1 MLGPYDSRRTPVGWA
16 ARNDRRANFTA
27 VRVPGIERRVTHP
40 RALSLLLIGLATS
53 CATQPP
59 PKPTAAATETPAPP
73 RPEPFPVAF
82 VPAEPADAPR
92 PPAPAAVLLRGGTV
106 MTAAGRTFAPGHV
119 LVVDGSIAS
128 VGEGPGVAPEGARVV
143 DATGRFLTP
152 GLIDSHS
159 HMGVYPIPGS
169 SGNSDG
175 NEVGDPTTSGVWAE
189 HGFWPQ
195 DPALPR
201 AVAGGITTIQV
212 LPGSANLIGG
222 RSFTAK
228 LKLKGSAREMRFPG
242 APQGLKMACGENPKR
257 VYGEHRNGLPSTRMG
272 NVFGYRK
279 AFQDALE
286 YRRRWLKYERDLS
299 LWRDRLERERLHPTT
314 PTAPAEGNKP
324 AEPPGPLDPPDPPGR
339 DLEHETLAKV
349 LDGTILVHNHCYRA
363 DEMNLMLDLAKQYHF
378 KIRSFHHALEAY
390 KLRDRLASEGVAVST
405 WADWWGFKMEGLD
418 GIPENAPL
426 VAAAGARAIIHSDS
440 GSEVRHLNQEAA
452 KALAAGKR
460 LGLVLDDNEALRWI
474 TANPAWALGVEE
486 KTGTLTV
493 GKMGDVVVWDRHPF
507 SVYAKAAQVYIDG
520 ELVFDRGTARQVT
533 DFEVT
538 LPHSGDTAPAAGVLP

>member
-1 MLGPYDSRRTPVGWA
+1 MTP
-16 ARNDRRANFTA
+16 
-27 VRVPGIERRVTHP
+27 
-40 RALSLLLIGLATS
+40 
-53 CATQPP
+53 
-59 PKPTAAATETPAPP
+59 PAK
-73 RPEPFPVAF
+73 RPDPFPAAF
-82 VPAEPADAPR
+82 VPTEPPDAPR
-92 PPAPAAVLLRGGTV
+92 AAAPPPVLLRGATV

-119 LVVDGSIAS
+119 LMVDGKIAA
-128 VGEGPGVAPEGARVV
+128 VGEGPGVAPDGARVI

-152 GLIDSHS
+152 GLIDTHS
-159 HMGVYPIPGS
+159 HMGVYPIPDS
-169 SGNSDG
+169 TGNSDG

-257 VYGEHRNGLPSTRMG
+257 VYGAERNGMPSTRMG
-272 NVFGYRK
+272 NVYGYRK
-279 AFQDALE
+279 AFQEALE
-286 YRRRWLKYERDLS
+286 YRRRWQRYDRDLA
-299 LWRDRLERERLHPTT
+299 LWRDRLERTRR
-314 PTAPAEGNKP
+314 KD
-324 AEPPGPLDPPDPPGR
+324 AEPPAVTASAEKKPDEELAPIDPPEPPAR
-339 DLEHETLAKV
+339 DLELETLARV
-349 LDGTILVHNHCYRA
+349 LDGSILVHNHCYRA

-390 KLRDRLASEGVAVST
+390 KLRDRLAAEGVAVST

-440 GSEVRHLNQEAA
+440 EREVRHLNQEAA
-452 KALAAGKR
+452 KALAAGRR
-460 LGLVLDDNEALRWI
+460 LGLALDDDAALRWI
-474 TANPAWALGVEE
+474 TANPAWALGVDDQ
-486 KTGTLTV
+486 TGTLTV
-493 GKMGDVVVWDRHPF
+493 GKMGDVVVWDRHPL
-507 SVYAKAAQVYIDG
+507 SVYAKPQQVFIDG
-520 ELVFDRGTARQVT
+520 ELVFERGVSRQVT
-533 DFEVT
+533 DFELT
-538 LPHSGDTAPAAGVLP
+538 LPHSGDTAATPGVMP

>member
-1 MLGPYDSRRTPVGWA
+1 MLA
-16 ARNDRRANFTA
+16 AK
-27 VRVPGIERRVTHP
+27 P
-40 RALSLLLIGLATS
+40 LA
-53 CATQPP
+53 
-59 PKPTAAATETPAPP
+59 
-73 RPEPFPVAF
+73 RPDPFPVAF
-82 VPAEPADAPR
+82 VTNEPSDAA
-92 PPAPAAVLLRGGTV
+92 PAPAPPPVLLRGGTV
-106 MTAAGRTFAPGHV
+106 LTAAGRSFERGH
-119 LVVDGSIAS
+119 LLIVDGKIAS
-128 VGEGPGVAPEGARVV
+128 VGEGPGTPPTGARVV
-143 DATGRFLTP
+143 DVSGRFLTP
-152 GLIDSHS
+152 GLIDTHS
-159 HMGVYPIPGS
+159 HMGVYPLPGS
-169 SGNSDG
+169 EGNSDG
-175 NEVGDPTTSGVWAE
+175 NEVGNPNTAGVWAE

-257 VYGEHRNGLPSTRMG
+257 VYGAHRNGLPSTRMG
-272 NVFGYRK
+272 NVHGYRK
-279 AFQDALE
+279 AFQDALD
-286 YRRRWLKYERDLS
+286 YRRRWQKYGRDLS
-299 LWRDRLERERLHPTT
+299 LWKDKLAREQTQPSAALATDG
-314 PTAPAEGNKP
+314 AKKP
-324 AEPPGPLDPPDPPGR
+324 EEPPGPFDPPDPPAR
-339 DLEHETLAKV
+339 DLELETLAKV

-390 KLRDRLASEGVAVST
+390 KLRQRLAAEGVAVST
-405 WADWWGFKMEGLD
+405 WADWWGFKMESLD

-440 GSEVRHLNQEAA
+440 ESEVRHLNQEAA
-452 KALAAGKR
+452 KALAAGRR
-460 LGLVLDDNEALRWI
+460 LGLALDDNEALRWI

-486 KTGTLTV
+486 QTGTLTV

-520 ELVFDRGTARQVT
+520 ELMFERGGTHQVT
-533 DFEVT
+533 DFELT
-538 LPHSGDTAPAAGVLP
+538 LPNAGATAQTPGAMP